1 MKLPQLPMWIILGI
15 ALFGGVWFLSWHR
28 WANDPDDEAWL
39 DPGQPPAQ
47 VMLPLVPAAHGTGS
61 PMSCN
66 TGFRSRCYPDVLA
79 TAKQVIAE
87 AMDGD

>member
-1 MKLPQLPMWIILGI
+1 VNIRSVPGWLVGAVAVMAGLGY
-15 ALFGGVWFLSWHR
+15 LTWHKF
-28 WANDPDDEAWL
+28 ANDDSDEAWL

-47 VMLPLVPAAHGTGS
+47 VALPLVSAHGSAS

-79 TAKQVIAE
+79 TAE
-87 AMDGD
+87 AVLKGAL

>member
-1 MKLPQLPMWIILGI
+1 MKIAEVPMWLLGGI
-15 ALFGGVWFLSWHR
+15 VVFGGIGYLTWHSYAR
-28 WANDPDDEAWL
+28 DPDDEAWL

-47 VMLPLVPAAHGTGS
+47 VALPLTPASHGAGA

-79 TAKQVIAE
+79 TASALLKGE
-87 AMDGD
+87 L

>member
-1 MKLPQLPMWIILGI
+1 MSVRDVPLWLV
-15 ALFGGVWFLSWHR
+15 GGVAVLASLGFLTWHKF
-28 WANDPDDEAWL
+28 ANDPDDDAWL

-47 VMLPLVPAAHGTGS
+47 VALPLVPAHGSAS

-79 TAKQVIAE
+79 TVE
-87 AMDGD
+87 ATVKGSI